1 VVARVGGDRFV
12 LGGCPAG
19 EQVQGLLALGA
30 DFGGEGEH
38 HELGVGGERHYL
50 VGEFELSDEWMLE
63 LTLTPDD
70 LSEIEEA
77 QPEAQGARYS
87 EANQQMIDR

>member
-1 VVARVGGDRFV
+1 
-12 LGGCPAG
+12 
-19 EQVQGLLALGA
+19 
-30 DFGGEGEH
+30 
-38 HELGVGGERHYL
+38 
-50 VGEFELSDEWMLE
+50 MLE